1 MGFWQMSV
9 SRRIPPKRPRRTRGE
24 SMLSATF
31 IGEVHQ
37 GRVDVPLE
45 FEGKRVKVTLT
56 VVDAPVDVRAEEEA
70 ELLEDTGRIGLPP
83 DEVTRV
89 MAGVTDVAAPAM
101 PMYSEDD

>member
-1 MGFWQMSV
+1 
-9 SRRIPPKRPRRTRGE
+9 
-24 SMLSATF
+24 MLSATF

-56 VVDAPVDVRAEEEA
+56 VEDAPPDVRAEEEP

-83 DEVTRV
+83 DEVMRV

-101 PMYSEDD
+101 PAYSEDD